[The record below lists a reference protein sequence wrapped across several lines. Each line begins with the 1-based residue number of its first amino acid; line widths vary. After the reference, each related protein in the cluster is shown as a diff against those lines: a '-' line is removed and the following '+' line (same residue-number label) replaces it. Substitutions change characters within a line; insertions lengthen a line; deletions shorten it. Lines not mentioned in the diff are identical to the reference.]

1 MPESGKVHDMSV
13 VSESCAAKDRA
24 RPATCAMK
32 NALKM
37 RIGLFTPNY
46 PGVTGEGGIGT
57 YTRNLAHA
65 LCELGHELHV
75 LTSAACPQQVA
86 DGPVAVHVIRRGYV
100 RILDRLLPE
109 SGNCYR
115 VRREMRRIVRQ
126 HRLDIVEFPNWEG
139 FGVLFCL
146 RRTVP
151 VVVRLVT
158 SSQESQEIDG
168 TQTSRLVR
176 WDVRRERWLVRLA
189 DRIVTHSEAHRRRMA
204 GELRIDPGHIHVV
217 HLGVPVHPSFSR
229 PARQES
235 GLTVVHLGRMEK
247 RKGVTD
253 LLCAIPQVL
262 SEVPETRFLFI
273 GSDRPH
279 CPGGRTHAQ
288 FIREEFPAA
297 VQEKISLLGKL
308 PDEEVDRILQ
318 QADLLVSPSLY
329 ESFGLVLPE
338 AMRWGLPVIG
348 STAGAIPE
356 IVEDGKTGL
365 LVPPASPGE
374 LAQAIIALL
383 VDPERR
389 CALGEQGRRHVER
402 HFSIER
408 MALNVEIL
416 YTETLRTWHKRTR
429 S

>member
-1 MPESGKVHDMSV
+1 
-13 VSESCAAKDRA
+13 
-24 RPATCAMK
+24 
-32 NALKM
+32 M
-37 RIGLFTPNY
+37 RIGLFTPTY

-75 LTSAACPQQVA
+75 VTSSACPRQVA
-86 DGPVAVHVIRRGYV
+86 DGPVTVHVIRGGHV

-109 SGNCYR
+109 SGTSYR
-115 VRREMRRIVRQ
+115 VRQEMRRIVRQ
-126 HRLDIVEFPNWEG
+126 HQLDIVEFPNWEG
-139 FGVLFCL
+139 FGALFCL
-146 RRTVP
+146 ARPVP
-151 VVVRLVT
+151 MVVRLVT

-168 TQTSRLVR
+168 TRSSRLVR
-176 WDVRRERWLVRLA
+176 WDVRRERWLARLA
-189 DRIVTHSEAHRRRMA
+189 DRLVTHSEAHRRRMA
-204 GELRIDPGHIHVV
+204 SELKIDPRYIHVV
-217 HLGVPVHPSFSR
+217 HLGVPVYPRFSR
-229 PARQES
+229 PARREN

-247 RKGVTD
+247 RKGVMD
-253 LLCAIPQVL
+253 LLRAIPQVL
-262 SEVPETRFLFI
+262 SEVPETQFLFV
-273 GSDRPH
+273 GADRPH

-288 FIREEFPAA
+288 FIREEFPKA
-297 VQEKISLLGKL
+297 VQERISLLGKL

-318 QADLLVSPSLY
+318 QADLLVAPSLY
-329 ESFGLVLPE
+329 ESFGLVFPE

-356 IVEDGKTGL
+356 IVEDRKTGL

-389 CALGEQGRRHVER
+389 RTLGEQGRLHVER

-408 MALNVEIL
+408 MAHNVETL
-416 YTETLRTWHKRTR
+416 YTETLRTWHKSKR